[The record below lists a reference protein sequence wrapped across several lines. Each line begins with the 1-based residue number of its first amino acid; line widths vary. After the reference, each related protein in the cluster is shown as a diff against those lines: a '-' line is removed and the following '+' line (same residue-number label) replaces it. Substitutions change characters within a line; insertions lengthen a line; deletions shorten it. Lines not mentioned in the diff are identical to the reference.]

1 MRIPPPPRHYDHEY
15 ERERNR
21 TIEQADAEN
30 VKHEGKRVYAA
41 SNVTADRTFDANAAA
56 GAADLAALKV
66 IVEELA
72 DVVGTLI
79 ADLREKKVVG

>member
-1 MRIPPPPRHYDHEY
+1 MRLPTPPMRYDAEF

-21 TIEQADAEN
+21 QIEDADAEN
-30 VKHEGKRVYAA
+30 VKHAGKRVYAA
-41 SNVTADRTFDANAAA
+41 SNVTVDRTFDANAAA

-72 DVVGTLI
+72 DILGTLI
-79 ADLREKKVVG
+79 ADLREKKIVG